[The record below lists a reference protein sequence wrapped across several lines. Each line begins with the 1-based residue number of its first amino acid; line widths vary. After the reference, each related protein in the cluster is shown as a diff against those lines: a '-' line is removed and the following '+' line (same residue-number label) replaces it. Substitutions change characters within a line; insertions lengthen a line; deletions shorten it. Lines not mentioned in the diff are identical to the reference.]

1 MKKSLLPLIAVCL
14 TVSACDL
21 FKRDGHVTLTGGTPI
36 PLNDRNGSR
45 AELVAGPAEIRVKK
59 GDAKDT
65 IEVRVRQPGRS
76 EINFTAPVSGNV
88 RSGNF
93 TLRGSEIGQ
102 PVDLV
107 SARSFVVTGPTQRY
121 TTVEESGFQRCMVD
135 VTYDPC
141 DENWSVTFRS
151 GAGAELGQ
159 FASRSAERCNER
171 RGFPYAC
178 HRYPEPR
185 VPDYPRGPR
194 GHSIN
199 GGALFQGA
207 SELGAEKVSFDGR

>member
-14 TVSACDL
+14 AVSACDL
-21 FKRDGHVTLTGGTPI
+21 FKRDGHVTLTGGPI
-36 PLNDRNGSR
+36 PLNDRGGSR
-45 AELVAGPAEIRVKK
+45 AELVAGAAEIRVKK

-65 IEVRVRQPGRS
+65 LDIRVRQPGRS
-76 EINFTAPVSGNV
+76 EINFTAAVTGNY

-102 PVDLV
+102 PVDLT
-107 SARSFVVTGPTQRY
+107 SARSFTVTGPTQRD
-121 TTVEESGFQRCMVD
+121 TTYEDSGFQRCMVD
-135 VTYDPC
+135 IYWDPC
-141 DENWSVTFRS
+141 DENWTVSFRS
-151 GAGAELGQ
+151 GDGRELGQ
-159 FASRSAERCNER
+159 FASRSFQRCNER